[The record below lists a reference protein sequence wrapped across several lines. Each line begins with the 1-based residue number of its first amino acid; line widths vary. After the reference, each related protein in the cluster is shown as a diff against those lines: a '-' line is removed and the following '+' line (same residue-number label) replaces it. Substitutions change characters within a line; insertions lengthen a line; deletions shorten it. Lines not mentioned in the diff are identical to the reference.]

1 MFCNLQNKIQIFS
14 LAVLLYNIMPVEYC
28 LFIFPTDVYLLLS
41 HCEPDTFLGNALV
54 NFNIVFMELKVMG
67 RHGHYKTIL
76 TQINIELQIMQT
88 L

>member
-1 MFCNLQNKIQIFS
+1 M
-14 LAVLLYNIMPVEYC
+14 AVLLNNIMPVEYC

-41 HCEPDTFLGNALV
+41 HCEPDTILGNALV